1 MSPSVL
7 NSDGQTTPSPIKSD
21 RLDRLSIYNQSRIP
35 AFIGSKDNFCVK
47 YEASNKPKSSATA
60 GRVIQQEVHW
70 FRKKY

>member
-21 RLDRLSIYNQSRIP
+21 RLSDNYNQSRIP

>member
-7 NSDGQTTPSPIKSD
+7 NSDGQTTPSPTIKSD
-21 RLDRLSIYNQSRIP
+21 RLSDNYNQSRIP